1 MSFPEADRFQSKLG
15 KKRFLVTMEVNP
27 PKGTDLSEILSAVGR
42 VRGLVDAVNVTD
54 GSGAIMRASS
64 LAVSKAV
71 LDAGIDPI
79 FQMTCRDRNRLAL
92 QADLLGAAML
102 GIRNLLLLTGDDPKA
117 GDHPDAKPVFDI
129 NSAALMQVAKGLTEG
144 KDMAGK
150 ELLGRPTFCI
160 GAACDPGAADLEV
173 EMQKL
178 QAKIQ
183 GGAEFFQTQAV
194 FAPPKLQAFMARVRS
209 PGPSTPPD
217 VSLCE
222 AKRNKA
228 SGVAHLVPS
237 TALGA
242 RQDVVLSGLHKP
254 VLAGILL
261 VKSAKMARYMNEHV
275 WGIHVPEPLI
285 ERFERST
292 DKRAECI
299 AVTSELIRSVRH
311 TTDGIHLYALGWEDL
326 VPEILKDALE
336 PLPSCT

>member
-1 MSFPEADRFQSKLG
+1 MSLPEAERFQSKLG

-27 PKGTDLSEILSAVGR
+27 PKGTDLSEMLSAVGR

-54 GSGAIMRASS
+54 GSGAIMRASA

-71 LDAGIDPI
+71 LDEGVDPI

-92 QADLLGAAML
+92 QADLLGAAIL
-102 GIRNLLLLTGDDPKA
+102 GIRNVLLLTGDDPKA

-150 ELLGRPTFCI
+150 ELSGRPSFCI

-194 FAPPKLQAFMARVRS
+194 FDPPKLQAFMARVRS
-209 PGPSTPPD
+209 SAP
-217 VSLCE
+217 
-222 AKRNKA
+222 A
-228 SGVAHLVPS
+228 
-237 TALGA
+237 
-242 RQDVVLSGLHKP
+242 GLHKP

-285 ERFERST
+285 ERFERSA
-292 DKRAECI
+292 DKRAECL
-299 AVTSELIRSVRH
+299 AVTVELIRAIREFA
-311 TTDGIHLYALGWEDL
+311 DGIHLYALGWEDL
-326 VPEILKDALE
+326 VPDILKEANAKQPFE
-336 PLPSCT
+336 